1 MRRDPAFLFAWPVA
15 SRWGMKDVPMSVDSP
30 GPTPAEGTA
39 RVLIVDDDAV
49 VREAISMVLSDEG
62 YECQTTSGAD
72 AALDIVRTS
81 DPHLVISDMK
91 MPGKDGLWLLDRLR
105 RERPD
110 TAVVMLTAYGDTEAA
125 VECLRRGAT
134 DYLLKPPKSTDLLR
148 AIERALSR
156 RRDERARERYRT
168 SLQRSVREKAVDLR
182 RALAEVETAY
192 HSTLYALVAALDAR
206 EHETGDHS
214 QRVGRYTLA
223 LADRLGVPMAQRN
236 DIFRGALLHDIGKIG
251 VPDAILL
258 KPGPLDAA
266 EWEEMRKH
274 PQTGFN
280 ILKSIGFLQVPAEI
294 VLSHQE
300 RYDGTGYPRGLR
312 AEEIP
317 LGARIFAVADALDA
331 MVSDRPY
338 RRSLGFERALEE
350 IGRQSGTQFD
360 PAVVAALVAIGRAG
374 VETIARLETRP
385 L

>member
-1 MRRDPAFLFAWPVA
+1 MAGEPSTLEPA
-15 SRWGMKDVPMSVDSP
+15 D
-30 GPTPAEGTA
+30 GTA
-39 RVLIVDDDAV
+39 PRVLIVDDDEV
-49 VREAISMVLSDEG
+49 VRDAIGMVLSEEG
-62 YECQTTSGAD
+62 YDCQSINGAE
-72 AALDIVRTS
+72 AALEAAKEL

-134 DYLLKPPKSTDLLR
+134 DYLLKPPKATELLR

-168 SLQRSVREKAVDLR
+168 SLQRTVREKTTDLR
-182 RALAEVETAY
+182 RALVEVETAY

-223 LADRLGVPMAQRN
+223 LADRMGIPADRRN

-258 KPGPLDAA
+258 KPGPLDQA
-266 EWEEMRKH
+266 EWEEMRRH

-280 ILKSIGFLQVPAEI
+280 ILKSIGFLKVPAEI

-300 RYDGTGYPRGLR
+300 RWDGSGYPRSLR
-312 AEEIP
+312 REEIHV
-317 LGARIFAVADALDA
+317 GARIFAIADTLDA
-331 MVSDRPY
+331 MTSNRPY
-338 RRSLGFERALEE
+338 RASLGFPRAIAE
-350 IGRQSGTQFD
+350 ISRCAGTQFD
-360 PAVVAALVAIGRAG
+360 PDAVAAMMAIGQAG
-374 VETIARLETRP
+374 LETIARLETRP